1 MRCAVMRLVEVWTE
15 RKVLRS
21 QGIAAVRSHLEKV
34 KDTPPPIEES
44 TQEDESMQGT
54 KRKRGI
60 HPIQD
65 CQEEVEETAR
75 QRAELEQ
82 MSAQLVNDVRIAD
95 SFSRRQQHSDTW
107 CVEEGE

>member
-1 MRCAVMRLVEVWTE
+1 MRSAVMRLVEVWTE

-34 KDTPPPIEES
+34 KDTPPVEES
-44 TQEDESMQGT
+44 TREDESTQGT
-54 KRKRGI
+54 KRKRGM
-60 HPIQD
+60 HPIQE

-82 MSAQLVNDVRIAD
+82 MSAQLVNDV
-95 SFSRRQQHSDTW
+95 HTH
-107 CVEEGE
+107 C